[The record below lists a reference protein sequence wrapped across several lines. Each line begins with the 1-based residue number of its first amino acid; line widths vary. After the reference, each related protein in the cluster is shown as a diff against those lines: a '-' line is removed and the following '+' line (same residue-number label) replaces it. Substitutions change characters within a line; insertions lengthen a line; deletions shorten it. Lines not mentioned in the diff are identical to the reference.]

1 MIRSMYAA
9 VSGLSSHQTM
19 MDVVGNNIANVNT
32 HGYKKSNAL
41 FQDVLSQTIN
51 GAGAPTEEIGGTN
64 PAQVGLGVA
73 VTAIA
78 QNMSQGFLQVTGR
91 DLDMAIEG
99 DGFFVV
105 NQAGE
110 QLYTRAGAFFIEAD
124 GRLVTSDGGL
134 VQGWKAD
141 DRGEIN
147 TAATATEIRIWTG
160 ENINPV
166 QTSEINFGGNLPG
179 DAEIGALQ
187 FAGLNVFD
195 SQGNA
200 IALDVEFVKTA
211 VDEWTVTATY
221 GNPATP
227 ITLTD
232 NVLTFDANGE
242 IVNPADLSINIAAG
256 QIPDVG
262 DVEITLGGDQDR
274 RVTQFGG
281 SPSITAIYQD
291 GSATGTLQSVSVGR
305 DGVIVGVYTNGLVQP
320 IAQMALA
327 TFNNPDGLERVSGS
341 NWRASTNSGL
351 AQVGVVGTGGR
362 GLMAPGTLEM
372 SNVDLAEEFT
382 TLIRSQRGFQA
393 NSRVVTTSDEL
404 LQEIVNLKR

>member
-9 VSGLSSHQTM
+9 VSGLRSHQTM

-32 HGYKKSNAL
+32 SGFKKSQTI

-51 GAGAPTEEIGGTN
+51 GAGAPTEGLGGTN
-64 PAQVGLGVA
+64 PAQVGLGTSVA
-73 VTAIA
+73 AVA
-78 QNMSQGFLQVTGR
+78 QNMAQGSLQTTGR

-99 DGFFVV
+99 DGFFMIDVS
-105 NQAGE
+105 GE

-124 GRLVTSDGGL
+124 GRLVASNGGL
-134 VQGWKAD
+134 VQGWPAD
-141 DRGEIN
+141 QNGVIN
-147 TAATATEIRIWTG
+147 SASTPGSVRIWTG
-160 ENINPV
+160 NQITPV
-166 QTSEINFGGNLPG
+166 ATSEVNFGGNLPG
-179 DAEIGALQ
+179 NAEIGDVE
-187 FAGLNVFD
+187 FGGLNVFD
-195 SQGNA
+195 AQGNA
-200 IALDVEFVKTA
+200 IALDLTFTKTA
-211 VDEWTVTATY
+211 EDQWSVGATY
-221 GNPATP
+221 GDAATP

-232 NVLTFDANGE
+232 NVIQFDVNGE
-242 IVNPADLSINIAAG
+242 VTAPADFSVNIAAG

-262 DVEITLGGDQDR
+262 DVSLTIGGAEER

-281 SPSITAIYQD
+281 ASSVTATYQN
-291 GSATGTLQSVSVGR
+291 GSATGSLQSVSVGR
-305 DGVIVGVYTNGLVQP
+305 DGVIVGVYSNGLVQP
-320 IAQMALA
+320 IAQIAVA
-327 TFNNPDGLERVSGS
+327 AFANPEGLERVSGS
-341 NWRASTNSGL
+341 NWRSSTNSGL
-351 AQVGVVGTGGR
+351 AQVGTVGTGGR